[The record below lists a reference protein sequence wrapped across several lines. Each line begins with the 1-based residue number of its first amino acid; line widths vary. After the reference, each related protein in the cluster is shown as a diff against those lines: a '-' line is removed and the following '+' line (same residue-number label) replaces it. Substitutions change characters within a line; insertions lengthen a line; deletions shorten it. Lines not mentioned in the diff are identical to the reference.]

1 MHAGR
6 LMGVL
11 ELASFQA
18 PGEAEVALLDALL
31 PKLAVTMEIMARN
44 HAVQVLLE
52 KTRRQAA
59 DIEAQSRRVEQQSA
73 ELASQ
78 QVALKATEA
87 WYRGIVKAAPDG
99 LMVIDADGLIMLSNP
114 QLDALFGYA
123 DGELIGKPVETLV
136 PHAARAYHVAQR
148 DAFLADGTA
157 RQMGGVNADVHGL
170 RKDGSAFSVEVGL
183 SRLPAMMEE
192 RGECVCAS
200 VRDISERKQ
209 AEAEVLHAKEIA
221 EDATRAKSDFLANM
235 SHEIRTPMN
244 AIIGMSHLAL
254 RTELD
259 KKQRNY
265 VEKVHRSA
273 ENLLGIINDILD
285 FSKIEAGKMTVEKI
299 GFRLEDV
306 LDNFANMIG
315 LKAEEKGLE
324 LLFATSADLPTS
336 LIGDPLRL
344 GQLLINLGNNAA
356 KFTDSHEIVVGA
368 EVVGE
373 AEGRVEL
380 HFWVRDSGIGMSPE
394 QCGRMFQS
402 FSQADTSTT
411 RKYGGTGLGLAISK
425 KLVELMDGRIWVDS
439 EVGKGSTFHFH
450 AWFGVQA
457 DVQTRRMVKAD
468 ELLGMRVLVVDDNAS
483 ARNSVDHGAQL
494 RA

>member
-1 MHAGR
+1 MQPLVHAGR

-183 SRLPAMMEE
+183 SRLLRRWKSAANA
-192 RGECVCAS
+192 CAP
-200 VRDISERKQ
+200 RC
-209 AEAEVLHAKEIA
+209 
-221 EDATRAKSDFLANM
+221 
-235 SHEIRTPMN
+235 
-244 AIIGMSHLAL
+244 
-254 RTELD
+254 
-259 KKQRNY
+259 
-265 VEKVHRSA
+265 
-273 ENLLGIINDILD
+273 
-285 FSKIEAGKMTVEKI
+285 
-299 GFRLEDV
+299 
-306 LDNFANMIG
+306 
-315 LKAEEKGLE
+315 
-324 LLFATSADLPTS
+324 ATSASASRPRPKCCTPRKSPRTPPAPRATS
-336 LIGDPLRL
+336 WPI
-344 GQLLINLGNNAA
+344 
-356 KFTDSHEIVVGA
+356 
-368 EVVGE
+368 
-373 AEGRVEL
+373 
-380 HFWVRDSGIGMSPE
+380 
-394 QCGRMFQS
+394 
-402 FSQADTSTT
+402 
-411 RKYGGTGLGLAISK
+411 
-425 KLVELMDGRIWVDS
+425 
-439 EVGKGSTFHFH
+439 
-450 AWFGVQA
+450 
-457 DVQTRRMVKAD
+457 
-468 ELLGMRVLVVDDNAS
+468 
-483 ARNSVDHGAQL
+483 
-494 RA
+494 